1 MDREFSA
8 PLHHTQ
14 FGNHIA
20 YKQKVSQHL
29 NPEVAELVEK
39 GYNIR
44 TAYRIVN
51 NRNRKQAR
59 TKSTEFD
66 YEAETPKGEWVWLT
80 STRNTANTRPVR
92 FADLKSIAILT
103 ETSTSV
109 SHAHTATLQRQAG
122 RRNDWTQT
130 LATEPQRTIKR
141 IDFGPPQKHIAAIR
155 HST

>member
-20 YKQKVSQHL
+20 CKQKVSQHL

-51 NRNRKQAR
+51 NRNK
-59 TKSTEFD
+59 KSTHKKNTEFD
-66 YEAETPKGEWVWLT
+66 YEAETPKGEW
-80 STRNTANTRPVR
+80 
-92 FADLKSIAILT
+92 I
-103 ETSTSV
+103 
-109 SHAHTATLQRQAG
+109 
-122 RRNDWTQT
+122 
-130 LATEPQRTIKR
+130 
-141 IDFGPPQKHIAAIR
+141 
-155 HST
+155 